1 MADFGFSRVLPMG
14 DIRTKTHG
22 AISHTAPELLLDGLL
37 SKAADVR
44 GWGREG
50 FVWGVGDGAAA
61 TAAAWWTA
69 FQGSMGVRVWAEGR
83 VHLHSKKRVS
93 TC

>member
-1 MADFGFSRVLPMG
+1 MG

-50 FVWGVGDGAAA
+50 IMEGGVFRGGDGAAA
-61 TAAAWWTA
+61 AAAA
-69 FQGSMGVRVWAEGR
+69 
-83 VHLHSKKRVS
+83 
-93 TC
+93 

>member
-1 MADFGFSRVLPMG
+1 MG

-50 FVWGVGDGAAA
+50 IMEGGFFRGGDGAAA
-61 TAAAWWTA
+61 AAAA
-69 FQGSMGVRVWAEGR
+69 AA
-83 VHLHSKKRVS
+83 
-93 TC
+93 

>member
-1 MADFGFSRVLPMG
+1 MG

-50 FVWGVGDGAAA
+50 FVCGGGADLLLLLLLLLLDGLILK
-61 TAAAWWTA
+61 AAW
-69 FQGSMGVRVWAEGR
+69 V
-83 VHLHSKKRVS
+83 
-93 TC
+93 